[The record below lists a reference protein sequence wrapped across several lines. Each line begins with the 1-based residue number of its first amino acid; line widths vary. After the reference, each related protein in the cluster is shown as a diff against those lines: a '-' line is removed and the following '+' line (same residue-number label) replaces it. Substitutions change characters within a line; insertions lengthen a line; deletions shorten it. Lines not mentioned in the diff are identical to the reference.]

1 MAFQRIGDKMSALA
15 EGQLATRLA
24 PKSHTAHKVLGD
36 ILREQGKFSMA
47 ENAYE
52 TAEHLKPSKKDK

>member
-1 MAFQRIGDKMSALA
+1 MSALA

-24 PKSHTAHKVLGD
+24 PKSHVIHKIFGD
-36 ILREQGKFSMA
+36 ILREQKKFGMA

-52 TAEHLKPSKKDK
+52 TAENLRLSQKGKS